1 MTTQQSMPEETTPDV
16 AMDEATP
23 ATNLRTL
30 PVIVMDETILMPH
43 MSLPL
48 PIEDD
53 ETAAAIAAAPAHGR
67 QVLLLTEHPLSPEER
82 ARLAT
87 IGEGEDDEYEL
98 CEVGIIADVGQQIT
112 RPGNPP
118 AILLQGQSRGQVI
131 DFGSGPG
138 YPLATVERR
147 DDPPTENDDAAVT
160 MTAVLE
166 QVEAYLGMMP
176 NVPEEVLMMV
186 RGVEEPGWLADLIA
200 FSPEFSSEQR
210 QNLLEEYD
218 PIARLRMVSVM
229 VQRRLDVLNLRQQIQ
244 AEAQSGMDKQQRE
257 YYLREQ
263 LRAIQKELGEGSPEA
278 TLATEMRDK
287 IEAAGMP
294 EEAKKKAL
302 AQAERLEQ
310 QPPHSPE
317 VGIIR
322 TYLEWLTELPWAVET
337 PDLLSL
343 ANAQR
348 VLDED
353 HYGLDKVKERIIE
366 FLAVRKLAGDRLKA
380 PILCFVGP
388 PGVGKTSLGRSIARA
403 LGRNYGRMAL
413 GGVHDE
419 AEIRGHRRTY
429 VGAMPGRVIKALRDA
444 GSRNPVL
451 VLDEI
456 DKLGADWRGD
466 PSSALLEVLDPEQ
479 NTTFSDHY
487 MEVPF
492 DLSDILFITTA
503 NQLDTI
509 PAPLRDRMEII
520 EVSGYTELEKLHIA
534 RDFLAPKQLDAN
546 GLTSEL
552 LTFDDDAFGA
562 IVHAYTRESGVR
574 GLEREIGAVCRK
586 VARRVAES
594 QETIAESA
602 AAVSGTDLDA
612 GEALPAS
619 DILATLATPTVHV
632 NAENLHE
639 YLGIPRYEHDEAEQ
653 SDEIGVATGAAYTG
667 VGGELLSIEV
677 LLTEG
682 KGEIILTGQLGD
694 VMKESARAAV
704 SYARSRA
711 GTLGVTPG
719 FFDTHQIHIHVPAGA
734 TPKDGP
740 SAGITI
746 ATALI
751 SALTGVRVHKDVAMT
766 GEITLR
772 GRVLPIGG
780 LKEKTLAAHRA
791 GIRTFILPR
800 RNAKDLA
807 ELPEVIREGL
817 NFIQVEHVDEVL
829 SVALLED
836 PARALS
842 VT

>member
-1 MTTQQSMPEETTPDV
+1 MTTQQPVAEQLPPVSEHEESAPTGELL
-16 AMDEATP
+16 A
-23 ATNLRTL
+23 L
-30 PVIVMDETILMPH
+30 PVIVMDETVLMPH

-53 ETAAAIAAAPAHGR
+53 ETAAAIAASSSHNR
-67 QVLLLTEHPLSPEER
+67 LVLLLTEQPIPNEER
-82 ARLAT
+82 ERAAAA
-87 IGEGEDDEYEL
+87 GDDNDEEYEL
-98 CEVGIIADVGQQIT
+98 CEVGIIAEVGQQIT

-118 AILLQGQSRGQVI
+118 AILLQGQARGRVI
-131 DFGSGPG
+131 NYGTGPG
-138 YPLATVERR
+138 CPLATVERL
-147 DDPPTENDDAAVT
+147 DDPTERTDQAGIAMATIV
-160 MTAVLE
+160 E
-166 QVEAYLGMMP
+166 QVETYLGMMP

-210 QNLLEEYD
+210 QDLLEELD
-218 PIARLRMVSVM
+218 PIARLRAVGIL
-229 VQRRLDVLNLRQQIQ
+229 VQRRLDVLTLRQQIQ

-263 LRAIQKELGEGSPEA
+263 MRAIQKELGDTSPEA
-278 TLATEMRDK
+278 SVAAEMREK

-294 EEAKKKAL
+294 EPVQKKAL

-322 TYLEWLTELPWAVET
+322 TYLEWLTELPWSIET
-337 PDLLSL
+337 TDQLVLK
-343 ANAQR
+343 NAKKI
-348 VLDED
+348 LDED

-366 FLAVRKLAGDRLKA
+366 FLAVRKLAGDNLKA

-388 PGVGKTSLGRSIARA
+388 PGVGKTSLGKSIARA
-403 LGRNYGRMAL
+403 LGRKYGRMAL

-429 VGAMPGRVIKALRDA
+429 VGAMPGRVIKALRDT

-487 MEVPF
+487 LEVPF
-492 DLSDILFITTA
+492 DLSNVLFITTA
-503 NQLDTI
+503 NQLDPI

-520 EVSGYTELEKLHIA
+520 EISGYTELEKLNIA
-534 RDFLAPKQLDAN
+534 RDFLGPKQLTAS
-546 GLTSEL
+546 GLTAEQLS
-552 LTFDDDAFGA
+552 FSDDAYLA
-562 IVHAYTRESGVR
+562 IIGSYTRESGVR

-586 VARRVAES
+586 MARRVAEATEAVE
-594 QETIAESA
+594 ETA
-602 AAVSGTDLDA
+602 AKLTDTDLAA
-612 GEALPAS
+612 GEALPAA
-619 DILATLATPTVHV
+619 DVIATMPTPNVRV
-632 NAENLHE
+632 IGENLHE
-639 YLGIPRYEHDEAEQ
+639 FLGIPRFEHDEAEQ
-653 SDEIGVATGAAYTG
+653 ADEIGVATGAAFTS
-667 VGGELLSIEV
+667 VGGELLGIEV

-682 KGEIILTGQLGD
+682 KGEIVLTGQLGD

-704 SYARSRA
+704 SFARSRA
-711 GTLGVTPG
+711 MALGVVPG

-751 SALTGVRVHKDVAMT
+751 SALTNIRVRHDVAMT

-791 GIRTFILPR
+791 GIHTFILPK
-800 RNAKDLA
+800 RNAKDLT
-807 ELPEVIREGL
+807 ELPELVRQGL
-817 NFIQVEHVDEVL
+817 NFVQVEHLDEVL
-829 SVALLED
+829 TVALVHD
-836 PARALS
+836 PARTLS
-842 VT
+842 VV